1 MTLNDLR
8 THIRNHTVFDN
19 TKITDT
25 IADIFLGTAIDEMVN
40 AHDWQLRQATTLS
53 FTYGPTTD
61 GIALPE
67 GFIADQAVYQIDT
80 TLAPDSQR
88 TFVTRLDGG
97 RVAWVGFT
105 TGTNEMDP
113 GAFPQPSVDT
123 TYYYLWGNSLFVVPN
138 PSNDTTFQLDYL
150 QDLSTLTD
158 TNPLIAFYPRTV
170 LEGALREAYLW
181 SHEEERAV
189 VHEQRFRLL
198 LDAAKKRDT
207 GARMAG
213 GGKRVRA

>member
-40 AHDWQLRQATTLS
+40 AHDWQLRQAATFA

-61 GIALPE
+61 GIVLPE
-67 GFIADQAVYQIDT
+67 AFIADVALYQINVGAT
-80 TLAPDSQR
+80 PAEKR
-88 TFVTRLDGG
+88 TFITRLDGG
-97 RVAWVGFT
+97 RPAWVGYT
-105 TGTNEMDP
+105 TGGAEVDP
-113 GAFPQPSVDT
+113 DAFPTPSVDT
-123 TYYYLWGNSLFVVPN
+123 TYYYLWGNSLFIVSN
-138 PSNDTTFQLDYL
+138 PSSDIPFELDYL
-150 QDLSTLTD
+150 QDLSVLTD
-158 TNPLIAFYPRTV
+158 TNPLVAFYPRTV
-170 LEGALREAYLW
+170 LAGALREAYLW
-181 SHEEERAV
+181 AHEEERAV

-213 GGKRVRA
+213 AGKRSR